1 MALNKTVSNDKIE
14 VIGQYKHVHVRQA
27 TAIDEDG
34 TLLSTS
40 FHRSVYTPGDID
52 GSDNFV
58 DTDISGLDSDVQ
70 AICNA
75 AWTQSVKDAYKA
87 HLIANKPGG

>member
-14 VIGQYKHVHVRQA
+14 VIGQYKHVHVRQC

-34 TLLSTS
+34 TLLSKS
-40 FHRSVYTPGDID
+40 FHRSIYPPGDID

-58 DTDISGLDSDVQ
+58 DTNISGLDADVQ

-87 HLIANKPGG
+87 HLIANKPS

>member
-14 VIGQYKHVHVRQA
+14 VIGKFKHVHVRQA
-27 TAIDEDG
+27 TVIDEDG
-34 TLLSTS
+34 TEISKS
-40 FHRSVYTPGDID
+40 FHRSMYTPGDID

-58 DTDISGLDSDVQ
+58 STDISGLDADVQ

-75 AWTQSVKDAYKA
+75 SWTQSVKDAYKA
-87 HLIANKPGG
+87 YLIANKPS

>member
-14 VIGQYKHVHVRQA
+14 VIGKFKHVHVRQA

-34 TLLSTS
+34 TELSKS

-52 GSDNFV
+52 
-58 DTDISGLDSDVQ
+58 
-70 AICNA
+70 
-75 AWTQSVKDAYKA
+75 
-87 HLIANKPGG
+87 